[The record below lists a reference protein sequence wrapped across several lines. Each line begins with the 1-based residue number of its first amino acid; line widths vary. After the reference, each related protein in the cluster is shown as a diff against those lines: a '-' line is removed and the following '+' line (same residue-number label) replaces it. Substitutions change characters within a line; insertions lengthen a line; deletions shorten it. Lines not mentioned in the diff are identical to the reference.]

1 MVSTADLPTD
11 EDSLCGENQDMGQS
25 YTAEQSLDKGGK
37 EGPTT
42 RICEYC
48 EVKLDNP

>member
-1 MVSTADLPTD
+1 
-11 EDSLCGENQDMGQS
+11 MGQS
-25 YTAEQSLDKGGK
+25 YTAEASLDKGGK
-37 EGPTT
+37 EGPVT